1 MQRLSAF
8 LAIALIAT
16 PQCMA
21 PTHAQ
26 TLPAQTWPTR
36 PVTMVVTFAA
46 GSSDDV
52 LGRIL
57 SPRLSELLGQQ
68 VIIENIGGAG
78 GMNGVNRVAKATP
91 DGYQFVIGGIG
102 TFAANQTLY
111 KNPLYNAATD
121 FAPVA
126 LIAEQAEVLTVRK
139 DLPAT
144 NLREFIAYAKANQAK
159 MQYGTAGAG
168 SSSHLACLMLNAAIG
183 VSTTHVPYRSSALAM
198 QDMIAG
204 HVDYTCPIISTA
216 APQILA
222 NQVKAIANMSKSGTP
237 LLPKLASLHD
247 QGLADF
253 DAYYWNGVFLPK
265 GTPAA
270 IVQKLHG
277 SMIAAME
284 TPSVQERLRDIG
296 AVVVSPERRSPDYL
310 AKFVASEI
318 EKWAVPIKASGISVE

>member
-1 MQRLSAF
+1 
-8 LAIALIAT
+8 
-16 PQCMA
+16 
-21 PTHAQ
+21 
-26 TLPAQTWPTR
+26 
-36 PVTMVVTFAA
+36 MVVTFAA

-78 GMNGVNRVAKATP
+78 GMTGVSRVAKAVP
-91 DGYQFVIGGIG
+91 DGYQFVIGGVG

-159 MQYGTAGAG
+159 MQFGTAGAG
-168 SSSHLACLMLNAAIG
+168 SSSHLACLMFNAAIG
-183 VSTTHVPYRSSALAM
+183 ISTTHVPYRASALAM

-204 HVDYTCPIISTA
+204 RVDYTCPIISTA
-216 APQILA
+216 APQIEG

-237 LLPKLASLHD
+237 LFPKLTSLHE
-247 QGLADF
+247 QGLTDF

-265 GTPAA
+265 GTPAP

-277 SMIAAME
+277 AMITAME
-284 TPSVQERLRDIG
+284 TPAVQERLRDIG
-296 AVVVSPERRSPDYL
+296 AVVVPADRRSPDYL

>member
-1 MQRLSAF
+1 MRRLPAH
-8 LAIALIAT
+8 LAIAIIGTL
-16 PQCMA
+16 QCVGPA
-21 PTHAQ
+21 
-26 TLPAQTWPTR
+26 PAQTWPTR
-36 PVTMVVTFAA
+36 PITMVVTFAA

-144 NLREFIAYAKANQAK
+144 NLQEFIAYAKANQAK

-168 SSSHLACLMLNAAIG
+168 SASHLACLMLNAAIG
-183 VSTTHVPYRSSALAM
+183 ISTTHVPYRASALAM

-204 HVDYTCPIISTA
+204 RIDYTCPIISTA
-216 APQILA
+216 APQIEG

-237 LLPKLASLHD
+237 LFPKLASLHE

-265 GTPAA
+265 GTPPA
-270 IVQKLHG
+270 IVQKLH
-277 SMIAAME
+277 AAMITTME
-284 TPSVQERLRDIG
+284 MPSVQERLRDIG
-296 AVVVSPERRSPDYL
+296 AVVVPPERRSPDYL
-310 AKFVASEI
+310 AKFVVNEI

>member
-1 MQRLSAF
+1 MQRLPTL

-16 PQCMA
+16 LQCIGPA
-21 PTHAQ
+21 
-26 TLPAQTWPTR
+26 PAQTWPTR
-36 PVTMVVTFAA
+36 PITMVVTFAA

-57 SPRLSELLGQQ
+57 SPRLSEFLGQQ

-144 NLREFIAYAKANQAK
+144 NLQEFIAYAKANQAK

-168 SSSHLACLMLNAAIG
+168 SASHLACLMLNAAIG
-183 VSTTHVPYRSSALAM
+183 ISTTHVPYRASALAM

-204 HVDYTCPIISTA
+204 RIDYTCPIISTA
-216 APQILA
+216 APQIEG

-237 LLPKLASLHD
+237 LFPKLASLHE

-265 GTPAA
+265 GTPPA
-270 IVQKLHG
+270 IVQKLH
-277 SMIAAME
+277 AAMITTME
-284 TPSVQERLRDIG
+284 MPSVQERLRDIG
-296 AVVVSPERRSPDYL
+296 AVVVPPERRSPDYL
-310 AKFVASEI
+310 AKFVVNEI

>member
-1 MQRLSAF
+1 MASMRMRAAFALAATLQCIASAP
-8 LAIALIAT
+8 A
-16 PQCMA
+16 
-21 PTHAQ
+21 
-26 TLPAQTWPTR
+26 PAQNWPTR

-57 SPRLSELLGQQ
+57 SPRMSELLGQQ

-78 GMNGVNRVAKATP
+78 GMNGVNRVAKGAP

-111 KNPLYNAATD
+111 KSPLYNAATD

-139 DLPAT
+139 DLPAN
-144 NLREFIAYAKANQAK
+144 NLREFIAYAKANQAR

-198 QDMIAG
+198 QDMIG
-204 HVDYTCPIISTA
+204 GQVDYTCPIISTA
-216 APQILA
+216 APQIVS

-237 LLPKLASLHD
+237 LLPNLASLHE

-265 GTPAA
+265 GTPAP
-270 IVQKLHG
+270 IVRRLHEATL
-277 SMIAAME
+277 AAME
-284 TPSVQERLRDIG
+284 TPAVQARLLEIG
-296 AVVVSPERRSPDYL
+296 AVVVTADRRSPEYL
-310 AKFVASEI
+310 TRFVGSEI
-318 EKWAVPIKASGISVE
+318 EKWAVPIKASGISIE

>member
-1 MQRLSAF
+1 
-8 LAIALIAT
+8 
-16 PQCMA
+16 
-21 PTHAQ
+21 
-26 TLPAQTWPTR
+26 
-36 PVTMVVTFAA
+36 
-46 GSSDDV
+46 V

-78 GMNGVNRVAKATP
+78 GMNGVNRVAKAAP

-111 KNPLYNAATD
+111 KSPLYNAATD

-139 DLPAT
+139 DLPAN
-144 NLREFIAYAKANQAK
+144 NLREFIAYAKANQAR

-183 VSTTHVPYRSSALAM
+183 ISTTHVPYR
-198 QDMIAG
+198 
-204 HVDYTCPIISTA
+204 ISTA
-216 APQILA
+216 APQIEA
-222 NQVKAIANMSKSGTP
+222 GQVKAIANMSKSGTP
-237 LLPKLASLHD
+237 LFPKLASLHEE
-247 QGLADF
+247 GLADF

-265 GTPAA
+265 GTPAP

-277 SMIAAME
+277 AIITAME
-284 TPSVQERLRDIG
+284 TPAVQERLRDIG

-310 AKFVASEI
+310 ARFVVSEI
-318 EKWAVPIKASGISVE
+318 AKWAVPIRASGISIE

>member
-1 MQRLSAF
+1 
-8 LAIALIAT
+8 
-16 PQCMA
+16 
-21 PTHAQ
+21 
-26 TLPAQTWPTR
+26 
-36 PVTMVVTFAA
+36 MVVTFAA

-57 SPRLSELLGQQ
+57 SPRMSELLGQQ

-78 GMNGVNRVAKATP
+78 GMNGVNRVAKGAP

-111 KNPLYNAATD
+111 KSPLYNAATD

-139 DLPAT
+139 DLPAN
-144 NLREFIAYAKANQAK
+144 NLREFIAYAKANQAR

-198 QDMIAG
+198 QDMIG
-204 HVDYTCPIISTA
+204 GQVDYTCPIISTA
-216 APQILA
+216 APQIVS

-237 LLPKLASLHD
+237 LLPNLASLHE

-265 GTPAA
+265 GTPAP
-270 IVQKLHG
+270 IVRRLHEATL
-277 SMIAAME
+277 AAME
-284 TPSVQERLRDIG
+284 TPAVQARLLEIG
-296 AVVVSPERRSPDYL
+296 AVVVTADRRSPEYL
-310 AKFVASEI
+310 TRFVGSEI
-318 EKWAVPIKASGISVE
+318 EKWAVPIKASGISIE

>member
-1 MQRLSAF
+1 MVSGTRLSAVCA
-8 LAIALIAT
+8 LALAT
-16 PQCMA
+16 TIPCIGLVS
-21 PTHAQ
+21 AQ
-26 TLPAQTWPTR
+26 SWPAR
-36 PVTMVVTFAA
+36 PMTMVVTFAA

-52 LGRIL
+52 LARII

-68 VIIENIGGAG
+68 VVIENIGGAG
-78 GMNGVNRVAKATP
+78 GMNGVNRVAKAQP

-121 FAPVA
+121 FAPVV

-139 DLPAT
+139 DLPAN
-144 NLREFIAYAKANQAK
+144 NLQEFIAYAKTNQAK

-183 VSTTHVPYRSSALAM
+183 VATTHVPYRSSALAM
-198 QDMIAG
+198 QDMVAG
-204 HVDYTCPIISTA
+204 RIDYTCPIISTA
-216 APQILA
+216 APQIEG

-237 LLPKLASLHD
+237 LLPKLASLHE

-265 GTPAA
+265 GTAPA
-270 IVQKLHG
+270 IVRRLHEAT
-277 SMIAAME
+277 IATME
-284 TPSVQERLRDIG
+284 TPVVQERLRDIG
-296 AVVVSPERRSPDYL
+296 AVVVAPERRSPEYL
-310 AKFVASEI
+310 ARFVASEI
-318 EKWAVPIKASGISVE
+318 EKWAVPIRASGISIE

>member
-1 MQRLSAF
+1 MQRPPTL

-16 PQCMA
+16 LQCIGPA
-21 PTHAQ
+21 
-26 TLPAQTWPTR
+26 PAQTWPTR
-36 PVTMVVTFAA
+36 PITMVVTFAA

-168 SSSHLACLMLNAAIG
+168 SSSHLAWL
-183 VSTTHVPYRSSALAM
+183 ALA
-198 QDMIAG
+198 
-204 HVDYTCPIISTA
+204 
-216 APQILA
+216 
-222 NQVKAIANMSKSGTP
+222 
-237 LLPKLASLHD
+237 
-247 QGLADF
+247 
-253 DAYYWNGVFLPK
+253 
-265 GTPAA
+265 
-270 IVQKLHG
+270 
-277 SMIAAME
+277 
-284 TPSVQERLRDIG
+284 
-296 AVVVSPERRSPDYL
+296 
-310 AKFVASEI
+310 
-318 EKWAVPIKASGISVE
+318 